1 MKRRDFVKQGL
12 LAGSACFFSDLW
24 IRKARAQK
32 RVDRITILQT
42 NDTHSRIDPFPL
54 DGGKNQGLGGMSR
67 RAALVDRIRQQNPN
81 VLLLDGGDVLQG
93 TPYYNLYKGR
103 LEYESMTACGYDA
116 STLGNHEFDS
126 GVDSLANALSYAK
139 FDILNCNYDFG
150 KSVLRPFI
158 KTFTIRQLG
167 GIKVGITAV
176 GIDFADLVAESNH
189 QGINYHHPYKS
200 LQPVVSYLRK
210 DQKCN
215 LVIVLSHLGY
225 QYKEER
231 PADVEMAR
239 QVDGIDWIVGGHT
252 HTFMKEPE
260 IVVSKRGHTAR
271 ILQVGWGGVI
281 LGKSDL
287 YFEDQQLTEVHS
299 DCIRVDSISV
309 ENYLSVN
316 LTG

>member
-1 MKRRDFVKQGL
+1 MKRRDFVRQGL
-12 LAGSACFFSDLW
+12 MAGSACFFPHLW

-67 RAALVDRIRQQNPN
+67 RAALVERIRQQNPN

-93 TPYYNLYKGR
+93 SPYYNLYKGR
-103 LEYESMTACGYDA
+103 VEYETMTACGYDA

-150 KSVLRPFI
+150 KSILRPFI
-158 KTFTIRQLG
+158 KTFSIRQIG
-167 GIKVGITAV
+167 AIKVGITGV
-176 GIDFADLVAESNH
+176 GIDFADLVAEQNH
-189 QGINYHHPYKS
+189 QGINYHHSYKS
-200 LQPVVSYLRK
+200 LQSVVSYLRK
-210 DQKCN
+210 DQQCQ

-225 QYKEER
+225 KYEEQR
-231 PADVEMAR
+231 PSDVEMASE
-239 QVDGIDWIVGGHT
+239 VNGIDWIVGGHT
-252 HTFMKEPE
+252 HTFMNEPE
-260 IVVSKRGHTAR
+260 VVVSKHGHFCR

-287 YFEDQQLTEVHS
+287 YFEDQKLAGVHS
-299 DCIRVDSISV
+299 DCIRVDSLIAEKFLS
-309 ENYLSVN
+309 ENLS
-316 LTG
+316 T

>member
-1 MKRRDFVKQGL
+1 MKRRDFVRQGL
-12 LAGSACFFSDLW
+12 IAGSACLFPHLW
-24 IRKARAQK
+24 IKQVKAQK

-67 RAALVDRIRQQNPN
+67 RAALVERIRQQNPN

-103 LEYESMTACGYDA
+103 VEYETMTACGYDA

-150 KSVLRPFI
+150 KSMLRPFI
-158 KTFTIRQLG
+158 KTFATRQIG
-167 GIKVGITAV
+167 AIKVGITGV
-176 GIDFADLVAESNH
+176 GIDFADLVAEQNH
-189 QGINYHHPYKS
+189 LGINYHHPYKS
-200 LQPVVSYLRK
+200 LQSVVSYLRK
-210 DQKCN
+210 DQQCQ
-215 LVIVLSHLGY
+215 LVVVLSHLGY
-225 QYKEER
+225 KYKEQQ
-231 PADVEMAR
+231 PSDVEMASE
-239 QVDGIDWIVGGHT
+239 VHGIDWIVGGHT
-252 HTFMKEPE
+252 HTFLNQPE
-260 IVVSKRGHTAR
+260 VVVSGHGHVCR

-287 YFEDQQLTEVHS
+287 YFEDQQLTEVRT
-299 DCIRVDSISV
+299 DCIRLDSITA
-309 ENYLSVN
+309 ENFLSEN
-316 LTG
+316 LSA